1 MLSRVADTLYWMSRF
16 IERAEG
22 VTRLVEVYRDSDLE
36 VDARRGDVSYWQ
48 PTLLALCAQEQ
59 FDEDELEE
67 PASFLL
73 FSSQWSNS
81 VLNSI
86 NSARENA
93 RMVRDQL
100 SEEIWVE
107 LNTIY
112 HFLNSPKALAE
123 YQNNEPSFF
132 RRIIRFFLVFQGLS
146 DATIHHDEG
155 WRFMT
160 LGKYLERADLTSR
173 VLDTLTLLKIDPS
186 RLDLIRALR
195 SCSAFSAYRKRYR
208 GALTMH
214 NVADFLFFSQDFP
227 RSIRFSIRCV
237 DAQLHEISGV
247 PSGNFSN
254 EAERLAGSALA
265 QVNFSNIDSMM
276 NRGLH
281 NSIDELQKKLVEVGQ
296 SVFETYVLLP
306 FEIKSA
312 TSLPALQSQMQQQ

>member
-36 VDARRGDVSYWQ
+36 VDARLGDVSYWQ
-48 PTLLALCAQEQ
+48 PTLLALCAQEE

-86 NSARENA
+86 NSAR
-93 RMVRDQL
+93 DQL
-100 SEEIWVE
+100 SEEIWFE

-237 DAQLHEISGV
+237 DTQLHEISGV
-247 PSGNFSN
+247 PSGSFSN

>member
-16 IERAEG
+16 VERAEG
-22 VTRLVEVYRDSDLE
+22 VTRLVEIHRDTDLE
-36 VDARRGDVSYWQ
+36 SDARSGNFGYWHS
-48 PTLLALCAQEQ
+48 TLQSMCAKEQ
-59 FDEDELEE
+59 FEEDEMQG
-67 PASFLL
+67 PDAFLL
-73 FSSQWSNS
+73 FSSQWNNS
-81 VLNSI
+81 VINSI

-107 LNTIY
+107 LNSLY
-112 HFLNSPKALAE
+112 HFLNSKNAILE
-123 YQNNEPSFF
+123 YQNDESSFF
-132 RRIIRFFLVFQGLS
+132 RRIIRFSLVFQGLS

-155 WRFMT
+155 WRFMS

-173 VLDTLTLLKIDPS
+173 VLDTLTLLGSDPS

-214 NVADFLFFSQDFP
+214 NVADFLLFSQDFP
-227 RSIRFSIRCV
+227 RSIRFSIRGV

-254 EAERLAGSALA
+254 EAERLTGSALA
-265 QVNFSNIDSMM
+265 QVNFSNIDSMI
-276 NRGLH
+276 RSGLH
-281 NSIDELQKKLVEVGQ
+281 NSIDDLQKKLMEVGQ
-296 SVFETYVLLP
+296 SIFETYVLLP
-306 FEIKSA
+306 FEIKS
-312 TSLPALQSQMQQQ
+312 TSPLPLLQMQQQQ

>member
-16 IERAEG
+16 VERAEG
-22 VTRLVEVYRDSDLE
+22 VARLVEIHRDTDLE
-36 VDARRGDVSYWQ
+36 SDTRRGDVGYWYS
-48 PTLLALCAQEQ
+48 TLQSMCAKEQ

-67 PASFLL
+67 PDTFLL
-73 FSSQWSNS
+73 FSSQWDNS
-81 VLNSI
+81 VFNSI

-107 LNTIY
+107 LNTLY
-112 HFLNSPKALAE
+112 HFINSQEAMLE
-123 YQNNEPSFF
+123 YRNDESSFF
-132 RRIIRFFLVFQGLS
+132 RRIIRFSLVFQGLC

-155 WRFMT
+155 WRFMS

-173 VLDTLTLLKIDPS
+173 VLDTLTFLDSEPS

-214 NVADFLFFSQDFP
+214 NVADFLLFSQDFP
-227 RSIRFSIRCV
+227 RSIRFSIRGV
-237 DAQLHEISGV
+237 DAQLHKISGI

-265 QVNFSNIDSMM
+265 QVNFSNIDSMIR
-276 NRGLH
+276 NGLH
-281 NSIDELQKKLVEVGQ
+281 SSIDELQKKLTEVGQ
-296 SVFETYVLLP
+296 SIFETYVLLP
-306 FEIKSA
+306 FEIKRA
-312 TSLPALQSQMQQQ
+312 TPFHLMQAQMQQQ

>member
-16 IERAEG
+16 VERAEG
-22 VTRLVEVYRDSDLE
+22 VARLVEIHRDTDLE
-36 VDARRGDVSYWQ
+36 SDTRRGDAGYWH
-48 PTLLALCAQEQ
+48 PTLLAMCAQEQ
-59 FDEDELEE
+59 FDEDELKE
-67 PASFLL
+67 PDAFLL
-73 FSSQWSNS
+73 FSSQWNNS
-81 VLNSI
+81 VFNSI

-107 LNTIY
+107 LNTLY
-112 HFLNSPKALAE
+112 HFINSKEAMLE
-123 YQNNEPSFF
+123 YRNDEPSFF
-132 RRIIRFFLVFQGLS
+132 RRVIRFSLVFQGLS

-155 WRFMT
+155 WRFMS

-173 VLDTLTLLKIDPS
+173 VLDTLTFLDSEPS

-214 NVADFLFFSQDFP
+214 NVADFLLFSQDFP
-227 RSIRFSIRCV
+227 RSIRFSIRGV
-237 DAQLHEISGV
+237 DAQLHKISGV

-265 QVNFSNIDSMM
+265 QVNFSNIDSMIR
-276 NRGLH
+276 NGLH
-281 NSIDELQKKLVEVGQ
+281 SSIDDLQKKLTEVGQ
-296 SVFETYVLLP
+296 SIFETYVLLP
-306 FEIKSA
+306 FEIKRS
-312 TSLPALQSQMQQQ
+312 TPFHLLQAQMQQQ

>member
-1 MLSRVADTLYWMSRF
+1 MSRF
-16 IERAEG
+16 VERAEG
-22 VTRLVEVYRDSDLE
+22 VARLVEIHRDTDLE
-36 VDARRGDVSYWQ
+36 SDTRRGDAGYWH
-48 PTLLALCAQEQ
+48 PTLLAMCAQEQ
-59 FDEDELEE
+59 LDEDELKE
-67 PASFLL
+67 PDAFLL
-73 FSSQWSNS
+73 FSSQWNNS
-81 VLNSI
+81 VFNSI

-107 LNTIY
+107 LNTLY
-112 HFLNSPKALAE
+112 HFINSKEAMLE
-123 YQNNEPSFF
+123 YRNDESSFF
-132 RRIIRFFLVFQGLS
+132 RRVIRFSLVFQGLS

-155 WRFMT
+155 WRFMS

-173 VLDTLTLLKIDPS
+173 VLDTLTFLDSEPS

-214 NVADFLFFSQDFP
+214 NVADFLLFSQDFP
-227 RSIRFSIRCV
+227 RSIRFSIRGV

-265 QVNFSNIDSMM
+265 QVNFSNIDSMIR
-276 NRGLH
+276 NGLH
-281 NSIDELQKKLVEVGQ
+281 SSIDELQKKLTEVGQ
-296 SVFETYVLLP
+296 SIFETYVLLP
-306 FEIKSA
+306 FEIKRA
-312 TSLPALQSQMQQQ
+312 TPFHLMQAQMQQQ

>member
-1 MLSRVADTLYWMSRF
+1 MSRF
-16 IERAEG
+16 VERAEG
-22 VTRLVEVYRDSDLE
+22 VARLVEIHRDTDLE
-36 VDARRGDVSYWQ
+36 SDTRRGDVGYWYS
-48 PTLLALCAQEQ
+48 TLQSMCAKEQ

-67 PASFLL
+67 PDTFLL
-73 FSSQWSNS
+73 FSSQWDNS
-81 VLNSI
+81 VFNSI

-107 LNTIY
+107 LNTLY
-112 HFLNSPKALAE
+112 HFINSKEAMLE
-123 YQNNEPSFF
+123 YRNDESSFF
-132 RRIIRFFLVFQGLS
+132 RRIIRFSLVFQGLC

-155 WRFMT
+155 WRFMS

-173 VLDTLTLLKIDPS
+173 VLDTLTFLDSEPS

-214 NVADFLFFSQDFP
+214 NVADFLLFSQDFP
-227 RSIRFSIRCV
+227 RSIRFSIRGV

-265 QVNFSNIDSMM
+265 QVNFSNIDSMIR
-276 NRGLH
+276 NGLH
-281 NSIDELQKKLVEVGQ
+281 GSIDELQKKLMDLGQ
-296 SVFETYVLLP
+296 SIFETYVLLP
-306 FEIKSA
+306 FEINRA
-312 TSLPALQSQMQQQ
+312 TPFHLMQVQMQQQ